1 MSEKN
6 TDTLKITNQFRL
18 RTSLVYDFRC
28 EGSRLTV
35 SITPRER
42 PDDGGEWRVEARASH
57 APEALVV
64 TEWGATR
71 IDALRAV
78 GQVWVSKAA
87 EHGLPAF
94 DWEAVAKALQDV
106 RAV

>member
-18 RTSLVYDFRC
+18 RTGLVYDFRC

-35 SITPRER
+35 FITPRER
-42 PDDGGEWRVEARASH
+42 PDDAGEWRVEARASH
-57 APEALVV
+57 APDAFVV

-78 GQVWVSKAA
+78 GRVWGSEAA
-87 EHGLPAF
+87 EHALPTF
-94 DWEAVAKALQDV
+94 DWEAVVKALQDV
-106 RAV
+106 RAL

>member
-1 MSEKN
+1 MREKN

-42 PDDGGEWRVEARASH
+42 PDDAGEWRIEARASH
-57 APEALVV
+57 APEALIV
-64 TEWGATR
+64 TEWGSLR
-71 IDALRAV
+71 IEVLRAV
-78 GQVWVSKAA
+78 GRAWVSKAA
-87 EHGLPAF
+87 EHGLPTF
-94 DWEAVAKALQDV
+94 DWEAVVKALQDV
-106 RAV
+106 RAL

>member
-18 RTSLVYDFRC
+18 RAGLVYDFRC

-35 SITPRER
+35 FITPRER
-42 PDDGGEWRVEARASH
+42 PDDVGEWRVEARASH
-57 APEALVV
+57 APDALVV

-71 IDALRAV
+71 IEALREV
-78 GQVWVSKAA
+78 GRAWGSKAT
-87 EHGLPAF
+87 EHGLPTF
-94 DWEAVAKALQDV
+94 DWEAVVKALQDV